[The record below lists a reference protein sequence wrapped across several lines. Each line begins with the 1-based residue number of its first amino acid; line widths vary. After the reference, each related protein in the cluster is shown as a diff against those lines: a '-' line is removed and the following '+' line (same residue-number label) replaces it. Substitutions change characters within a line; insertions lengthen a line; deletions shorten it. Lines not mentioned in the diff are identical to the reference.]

1 MQYQMSLNAEKQHNL
16 LAMESLFLPWLIAM
30 TSELDS
36 ISNVSFEMPVTSQP
50 IIKGA

>member
-1 MQYQMSLNAEKQHNL
+1 
-16 LAMESLFLPWLIAM
+16 M

-50 IIKGA
+50 IIKGAWERYMKTGQQSEQNIAVVSFVAVLVQS